1 MSVCDPVNGMHH
13 VFAGYLPGQIF
24 LDRPR
29 ARFGGEPDIE
39 DLENMEK
46 RLRAHSDE
54 LAAVIVEPIVQGAGG
69 MWFYHP
75 EYLKRLRELCAEL
88 GILLIADEIATGF
101 GRTGR
106 LFACEWAGI
115 SPDILCL
122 GKALTGGMMSFSAVL
137 ASGRV
142 AEAISSPKDDSVP
155 GVLLHGPTFMAN
167 PLACSVALQAIETL
181 LAFPWQENAARI
193 GQRLAEGLEPCR
205 NLPGVEDVR
214 ALGAIGVVETKKPVD
229 TERMQAFFVES
240 GVWIRPFSRLV
251 YLMPPLVAAND
262 EIDALCAA
270 IRKACERGLHL

>member
-1 MSVCDPVNGMHH
+1 MAC
-13 VFAGYLPGQIF
+13 
-24 LDRPR
+24 R
-29 ARFGGEPDIE
+29 ATE
-39 DLENMEK
+39 
-46 RLRAHSDE
+46 
-54 LAAVIVEPIVQGAGG
+54 Q
-69 MWFYHP
+69 
-75 EYLKRLRELCAEL
+75 
-88 GILLIADEIATGF
+88 
-101 GRTGR
+101 
-106 LFACEWAGI
+106 
-115 SPDILCL
+115 
-122 GKALTGGMMSFSAVL
+122 
-137 ASGRV
+137 ASGLAMNVGPCRRTPGT
-142 AEAISSPKDDSVP
+142 ESSF
-155 GVLLHGPTFMAN
+155 GLEI
-167 PLACSVALQAIETL
+167 ACSVALQAIETL